1 MLRNL
6 SPRPMIWPTA
16 FMAGNTMLNLLM
28 FVLVASMAGQMAPS
42 AALISVVA
50 AASLARLLGKMG
62 GVILLGAGTG
72 IGWLR
77 QWPVACAQSP
87 SSGLALLIASAQ
99 VAQWATTNPDVAIS
113 VSSIALPMI
122 VLCEVIGVLLA
133 SLALWRSGEAHRGI
147 GLSALTSKEKRH
159 DA

>member
-1 MLRNL
+1 
-6 SPRPMIWPTA
+6 
-16 FMAGNTMLNLLM
+16 MLNLLM
-28 FVLVASMAGQMAPS
+28 FVLVASMAGQIAPS
-42 AALISVVA
+42 AALISLVA
-50 AASLARLLGKMG
+50 AVSLARLLGKMG
-62 GVILLGAGTG
+62 GVLLLGAGTG

-87 SSGLALLIASAQ
+87 SSAWPCCWLRP
-99 VAQWATTNPDVAIS
+99 VAQWAAINPEVAVS